1 LLGGLNSDAAPVFR
15 VAMLGY
21 YGGAIA
27 TEWAAELASTFVP
40 DVNACMDA
48 ARQMVESDS
57 MLALQ
62 DGDGRWG
69 WVAYGQDGTPTARS
83 PYTYDNAAACGS
95 ALRELRGL
103 LALERA

>member
-1 LLGGLNSDAAPVFR
+1 MRVVVHMGQDGQRLWTAVQSNSEPVP
-15 VAMLGY
+15 
-21 YGGAIA
+21 
-27 TEWAAELASTFVP
+27 LASGTRGYP
-40 DVNACMDA
+40 DVDACFDA
-48 ARQMVESDS
+48 ARQFVESDS

-69 WVAYGQDGTPTARS
+69 WVAYGHDGTPTAQS
-83 PYTYDNAAACGS
+83 PSRYDNAAACGS

>member
-1 LLGGLNSDAAPVFR
+1 MR
-15 VAMLGY
+15 VVVRMGQDGQRLWT
-21 YGGAIA
+21 A
-27 TEWAAELASTFVP
+27 TQSRTSSVPLASGTRGYP
-40 DVNACMDA
+40 DVDACMDA
-48 ARQMVESDS
+48 ARQLVESDS

-69 WVAYGQDGTPTARS
+69 WVAYGHDGTPTARS